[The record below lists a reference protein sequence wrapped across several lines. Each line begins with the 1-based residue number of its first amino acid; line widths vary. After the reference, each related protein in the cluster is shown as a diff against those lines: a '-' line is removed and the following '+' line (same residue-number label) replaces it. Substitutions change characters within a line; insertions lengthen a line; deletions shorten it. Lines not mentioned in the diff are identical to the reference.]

1 MRTGGVILSWGVAL
15 VGGAVLGYAFG
26 MLSVALG
33 LDADKNA
40 APVLVLSLVGVL
52 LGIVARRRTD
62 SGAADVVCRP
72 PLIPTMLVAAIGATV
87 AMFSAYS
94 TEDTLTAH
102 SAVLVHIVRVAM
114 VFIPISIG
122 VPVGITIQ
130 SVYRAM
136 RKTESDNEDNTYS
149 DGPDNGGATSS
160 ESVFRSALPGAAWGI
175 YAWLAILIGCLL
187 TVGVP
192 FIAGFV
198 KWDQILRDQPGT
210 PILVIVYFLLGLP
223 FAVVLGGI
231 VGVIFALFQRKR
243 RDVTRTDRER
253 DSGN

>member
-1 MRTGGVILSWGVAL
+1 MTRTGGVILSWGVAL

-62 SGAADVVCRP
+62 SGAVDVVCRP
-72 PLIPTMLVAAIGATV
+72 PLIPAMLVAAIGATV

-102 SAVLVHIVRVAM
+102 AAVLVHIVRVAM

-122 VPVGITIQ
+122 VPVGITIRF
-130 SVYRAM
+130 VYRAM

-149 DGPDNGGATSS
+149 AGPDKEGATSS
-160 ESVFRSALPGAAWGI
+160 ESVFRSVLPGAAWGI
-175 YAWLAILIGCLL
+175 YAWLAVLIGSIW

-192 FIAGFV
+192 VFMGV
-198 KWDQILRDQPGT
+198 LKWDALLKQPDYS
-210 PILVIVYFLLGLP
+210 LQVLFYFVMGLSSQRCSADWRALP
-223 FAVVLGGI
+223 VL
-231 VGVIFALFQRKR
+231 A
-243 RDVTRTDRER
+243 
-253 DSGN
+253 SG